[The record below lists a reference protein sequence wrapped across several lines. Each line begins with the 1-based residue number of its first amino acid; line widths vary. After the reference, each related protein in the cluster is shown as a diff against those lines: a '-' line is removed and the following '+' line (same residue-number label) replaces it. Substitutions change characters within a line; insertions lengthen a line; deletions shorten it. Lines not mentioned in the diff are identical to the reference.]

1 MQGGDA
7 PLDDLLDDSPFIV
20 IDAIWIL
27 PLREESIVLLED
39 HVQRVHGQPRVQTQ
53 GGHHILAMTHTQDGM
68 IKHTQHTIDSS
79 IVSAH
84 T

>member
-7 PLDDLLDDSPFIV
+7 PLDDLLDDSLFIV

-39 HVQRVHGQPRVQTQ
+39 HEKRVIGQPLVQAQ
-53 GGHHILAMTHTQDGM
+53 YSQHILAD
-68 IKHTQHTIDSS
+68 TI
-79 IVSAH
+79 
-84 T
+84 TN